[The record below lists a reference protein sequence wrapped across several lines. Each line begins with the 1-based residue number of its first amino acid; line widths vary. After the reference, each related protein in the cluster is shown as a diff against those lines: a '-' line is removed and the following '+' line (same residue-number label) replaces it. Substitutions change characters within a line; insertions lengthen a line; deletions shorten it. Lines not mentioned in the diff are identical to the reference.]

1 MQNLN
6 KAIQDS
12 NNYTVCDICCESN
25 YETFCK
31 YLLGKLNS
39 TVCPLKCES
48 CKERSNNCPS
58 LLNGD
63 NNNNCETSAI
73 LLRES
78 NRQKSSNNGVLS
90 NSISQ
95 SKPEN
100 SDPINQDE
108 VHYNDLFVNSEYN
121 EIDDVNGTTINFHG
135 KAYGDSLFTLH
146 FNVSSFPENI
156 DKLSVF
162 VRQLAIKPDVI
173 AITETKLNIINY
185 NSNLNLTSYVFIH
198 KIRLTRAGGVGF
210 YINEELSYS
219 CQDNNINLNLN
230 FVEDMWIKIEAKPY
244 PIFIG
249 VIYCHP
255 VNTVDKIEQFGD
267 ALFGTMHDLNLK
279 SATYFVLGD
288 FNLDLMNI
296 SCKNNAIQKYASYLL
311 GCSCKCL
318 MNMPTRITQT
328 SKTLIDHIYTIIHLY
343 KCKYVS

>member
-1 MQNLN
+1 MASLNSEQTNSQTNRVDNCICKTCN

-12 NNYTVCDICCESN
+12 NNYTVCDTGTCCESN
-25 YETFCK
+25 HETFCK
-31 YLLGKLNS
+31 HLLGKLNS

-48 CKERSNNCPS
+48 NKERNNSCPS

-78 NRQKSSNNGVLS
+78 NRQKPSNNGVMS

-95 SKPEN
+95 SIPEN
-100 SDPINQDE
+100 FDPINQDE
-108 VHYNDLFVNSEYN
+108 VHYNDLFINSEYY
-121 EIDDVNGTTINFHG
+121 EIDDVNRTTINFHS
-135 KAYGDSLFTLH
+135 KACGDSLLMLH
-146 FNVSSFPENI
+146 FNVRSLPKNI

-162 VRQLAIKPDVI
+162 VGQLTIKPNVI
-173 AITETKLNIINY
+173 AITETKLNNANY
-185 NSNLNLTSYVFIH
+185 NVNLNLTGYVFIH
-198 KIRLTRAGGVGF
+198 KISQTRAGGVGF

-219 CQDNNINLNLN
+219 CQDDNINLNLN

-249 VIYCHP
+249 VIYRHP

-279 SATYFVLGD
+279 TAKYFVLGD

-296 SCKNNAIQKYASYLL
+296 STKNNAIQKYASNLL
-311 GCSCKCL
+311 SCSC
-318 MNMPTRITQT
+318 
-328 SKTLIDHIYTIIHLY
+328 
-343 KCKYVS
+343 